1 MIEATGCLSDNLNN
15 EEILMNKIEGISI
28 NELEIDVRIDEL
40 AEKDR
45 VYFYEILN
53 RVTNEANR
61 QVFFYNNRIIEYL
74 QNIVDSNIKN
84 FMNHAS
90 LPSISVARER
100 LNNCN
105 VNGIEQAINILK
117 EEFSKQHKQ
126 HKQEN

>member
-1 MIEATGCLSDNLNN
+1 
-15 EEILMNKIEGISI
+15 MNKIEGISI

-126 HKQEN
+126 EN